1 MSARLWLVG
10 LCVCLCPGLAC
21 VGNAGGGTVD
31 FPVSAAGPA
40 DAVAGQPLSFTQD
53 GWDITLT
60 QATLHVGGVYMAESP
75 PVSGGQVTGCYL
87 PEMDVNVVQ
96 ETSGLDVDLL
106 SPVAQPFPALGHGIT
121 LPTAGI
127 GQVWLVHSQSNG
139 ADINTAS
146 DRMPM
151 LVVVGTAAQS
161 GTTFSFSGSI
171 TIGTNHQTAGTLAG
185 GSPIC
190 KQRIITPITP
200 VPLVQESGGLLLR
213 IDPRA
218 FFNFDFKD
226 RLTASPTAAYTFSD
240 NPMSWDAV
248 SQDLY
253 MNLHSTAPYS
263 FSWVAVP

>member
-1 MSARLWLVG
+1 MRSHVALVG
-10 LCVCLCPGLAC
+10 LFVCLSPGVAC
-21 VGNAGGGTVD
+21 IGNAGGGTVD
-31 FPVSAAGPA
+31 FDVAAAGPA
-40 DAVAGQPLSFTQD
+40 DAVAGQPLSFTQE

-87 PEMDVNVVQ
+87 PEMDVYVAQ

-106 SPVAQPFPALGHGIT
+106 SPAPQPFPARGHGIT
-121 LPTAGI
+121 QPTAGI

-151 LVVVGTAAQS
+151 LLVAGTAAKN

-171 TIGTNHQTAGTLAG
+171 TIGTNHQTSGTLAG
-185 GSPIC
+185 GNPIC

-200 VPLVQESGGLLLR
+200 APLVETSGGLLLR

-218 FFNFDFKD
+218 LFNFDFEK
-226 RLTASPTAAYTFSD
+226 RSTTSPTAAYTFSD

-248 SQDLY
+248 STDLY

-263 FSWVAVP
+263 FSWVAGL